1 MKEPSLIQVIHK
13 LPTCL
18 LFLAFLI
25 PGLLLSGCSRQV
37 LQEGQVRSTSAPKF
51 KKEQL
56 PRLSQ
61 IEIWFVKP
69 QGEELRLEKVL
80 RSYNGPY
87 TTCDYLDFAMKEL
100 TKGPDGNEA
109 QQGLSSEL
117 PRGTVLIDI
126 RKKGEKE
133 VSINLSRSFF
143 QGGGIESFETRMEQ
157 LRRTVTGI
165 VGPPNKTRVYLDI
178 EGERLTRTVGEG
190 LEVKQPLN

>member
-1 MKEPSLIQVIHK
+1 MKENPLIQVLQKRLIFT
-13 LPTCL
+13 LV
-18 LFLAFLI
+18 LFSFLF
-25 PGLLLSGCSRQV
+25 PALLLSGCSRQV
-37 LQEGQVRSTSAPKF
+37 LEENRVKSGTAPS
-51 KKEQL
+51 KERV

-61 IEIWFVKP
+61 IEIWFVRP

-100 TKGPDGNEA
+100 TKGPDGSEA

-117 PRGTVLIDI
+117 PRGTVLINI

-133 VSINLSRSFF
+133 VAVNLSRSFF
-143 QGGGIESFETRMEQ
+143 QGGGIQSFETRMEQ
-157 LRRTVTGI
+157 LRRTVKGI
-165 VGPPNKTRVYLDI
+165 VGPAAATRVYLDI

>member
-1 MKEPSLIQVIHK
+1 MKENPLIQVLQKRQIFP
-13 LPTCL
+13 LV
-18 LFLAFLI
+18 LFSFLF
-25 PGLLLSGCSRQV
+25 PALLLSGCSRQV
-37 LQEGQVRSTSAPKF
+37 LEESRVKSGPAPR
-51 KKEQL
+51 KERV

-61 IEIWFVKP
+61 IEIWFVRP

-80 RSYNGPY
+80 RPYNGPY

-109 QQGLSSEL
+109 QEGLSSEL
-117 PRGTVLIDI
+117 PRGTVLINI

-133 VSINLSRSFF
+133 VAVNLSRSFF

-157 LRRTVTGI
+157 LRRTVKGI
-165 VGPPNKTRVYLDI
+165 VGPAAATRVYLDI

>member
-1 MKEPSLIQVIHK
+1 MKENPLIQVLQKPLIFT
-13 LPTCL
+13 LVLFSFLFSAL
-18 LFLAFLI
+18 LM
-25 PGLLLSGCSRQV
+25 SGCSRQV
-37 LQEGQVRSTSAPKF
+37 LEESRVKSGTAPR
-51 KKEQL
+51 KERV

-61 IEIWFVKP
+61 IEIWFVRP

-80 RSYNGPY
+80 RPYNGPY

-117 PRGTVLIDI
+117 PRGTVLINI

-133 VSINLSRSFF
+133 VAVNLSRSFF

-157 LRRTVTGI
+157 LRRTVKGI
-165 VGPPNKTRVYLDI
+165 VGPAAATRVYLDI